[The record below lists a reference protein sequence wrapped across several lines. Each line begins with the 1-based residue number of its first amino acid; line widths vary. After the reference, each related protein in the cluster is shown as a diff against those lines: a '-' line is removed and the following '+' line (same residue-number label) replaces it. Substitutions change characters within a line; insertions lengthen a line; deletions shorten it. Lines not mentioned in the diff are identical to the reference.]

1 MASYSRVHE
10 QAQALARAGKAGAC
24 LSSPGGL
31 IRGVVHTA
39 PAVDMW
45 RTQLENPTCGE
56 KSFSAETLVFCRARQ
71 GESIPPLSVVIRED
85 GHVW

>member
-1 MASYSRVHE
+1 MVEWWGVIEKVIS
-10 QAQALARAGKAGAC
+10 
-24 LSSPGGL
+24 L
-31 IRGVVHTA
+31 IILH
-39 PAVDMW
+39 MW
-45 RTQLENPTCGE
+45 RTQIKNHSRGE